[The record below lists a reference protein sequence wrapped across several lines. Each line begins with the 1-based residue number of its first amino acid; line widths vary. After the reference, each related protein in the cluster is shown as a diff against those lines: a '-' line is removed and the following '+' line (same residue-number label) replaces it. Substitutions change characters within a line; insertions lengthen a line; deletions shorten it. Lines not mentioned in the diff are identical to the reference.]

1 MTSVGGK
8 SAGQFNCCIC
18 TGGPRSGDLGRGDA
32 GRCHELDCSISGDNT
47 DGTVLV
53 PEEAIGVEVHGEV
66 RTDGENNISSDEGP
80 GLQMHSDG
88 TTVGS
93 QYQI

>member
-18 TGGPRSGDLGRGDA
+18 TGGPRSGDLSGGDA
-32 GRCHELDCSISGDNT
+32 GRCHELDCSVSGDNT

-53 PEEAIGVEVHGEV
+53 PEEAISVKVQGEV
-66 RTDGENNISSDEGP
+66 RTNGEDNISSDEGP
-80 GLQMHSDG
+80 
-88 TTVGS
+88 
-93 QYQI
+93 